1 MSWNLEGLQVEGKYL
16 GEIPVS
22 GVVDLSRIQY
32 GGTVSHHVK
41 LDNAVNVFGAI
52 RERVILN
59 HTEVVRVLS

>member
-32 GGTVSHHVK
+32 GGAVSHHVK
-41 LDNAVNVFGAI
+41 LDKSVNVFGAM
-52 RERVILN
+52 RDRVILN
-59 HTEVVRVLS
+59 HTEVVRVL